1 MKIEPPRFFLTG
13 AFLARAW
20 LVLLLVLSVDLALA
34 QDPPSKQLKEIE
46 REIERS
52 KKESKALDRQ
62 AMEQAE
68 ALQRL
73 RQEMVSAAHSAQ
85 EGEEKLTRLERK
97 IASLKTEDAAKTSA
111 LFRRS
116 NQMVDVLAALERL
129 AWRPTE
135 AVIASPGAPSDTIRS
150 ALLLRAAVP
159 AIDREAKTLRRE
171 LETLSTIRGEI
182 LRERK
187 EISGTVAKLSDDRKR
202 VSTMLKR
209 QSELQ
214 ERTEA
219 QKREAEARVA
229 KLAHD
234 AEDLRDLMAKLEDE
248 RKQRLAEDERRR
260 KQELAAKAAAA
271 QAAREAAKETNL
283 AAKTPLPPSPPPPP
297 ERPAF
302 EKAKLSEGEA
312 GSFSAAKGRMP
323 FPARGS
329 LIQRYGEPNAHGQT
343 SKGLSIAARAGA
355 QVIAPHEGHVVFAG
369 PFRGY
374 GLLLIIE
381 HSEGYHTLLSG
392 MARIDAAV
400 GRTVVAGEPVGVMGE
415 GNEASH
421 LYVELRRNGH
431 PVNPLPFLEARQG

>member
-1 MKIEPPRFFLTG
+1 
-13 AFLARAW
+13 
-20 LVLLLVLSVDLALA
+20 
-34 QDPPSKQLKEIE
+34 
-46 REIERS
+46 
-52 KKESKALDRQ
+52 
-62 AMEQAE
+62 
-68 ALQRL
+68 
-73 RQEMVSAAHSAQ
+73 MVSAAHSAQ
-85 EGEEKLTRLERK
+85 EGEEKVTRLERK

-202 VSTMLKR
+202 VSTMLRR

-214 ERTEA
+214 ERTEV
-219 QKREAEARVA
+219 QKREAEAKVA

-260 KQELAAKAAAA
+260 KQEQAAKAAAAQAA
-271 QAAREAAKETNL
+271 QAAREAAKETVL
-283 AAKTPLPPSPPPPP
+283 AAKTPLPPVPPP
-297 ERPAF
+297 EKPPI
-302 EKAKLSEGEA
+302 EKARLPESETS
-312 GSFSAAKGRMP
+312 SFTAAKGRMP
-323 FPARGS
+323 FPARGA
-329 LIQRYGEPNAHGQT
+329 LVQRYGEPNTHGQT

-400 GRTVVAGEPVGVMGE
+400 GRIVVIGEPVGVMGE
-415 GNEASH
+415 GNSVSH

>member
-1 MKIEPPRFFLTG
+1 MGIEFRRLQLQFSGKGKL
-13 AFLARAW
+13 
-20 LVLLLVLSVDLALA
+20 LVLLPLVLGASLAAA
-34 QDPPSKQLKEIE
+34 QTADPPSKQLKEIE

-68 ALQRL
+68 ALHRL
-73 RQEMVSAAHSAQ
+73 RQEMVAAAHSAQ
-85 EGEEKLTRLERK
+85 DGEEKLTRLERK

-159 AIDREAKTLRRE
+159 AIDKEAKILRSE

-187 EISGTVAKLSDDRKR
+187 EISGTVTKLSDDRKR
-202 VSTMLKR
+202 VSTMLRR
-209 QSELQ
+209 QAELQ

-260 KQELAAKAAAA
+260 KQEQAAKAAAA
-271 QAAREAAKETNL
+271 QAARETAKETVL
-283 AAKTPLPPSPPPPP
+283 AAKPSAPPPAP
-297 ERPAF
+297 EKPHI
-302 EKAKLSEGEA
+302 EKARLPESEG
-312 GSFSAAKGRMP
+312 GSFTAAKGRMP
-323 FPARGS
+323 FPARGA
-329 LIQRYGEPNAHGQT
+329 LVQRYGEPNPHGQT
-343 SKGLSIAARAGA
+343 SRGLSIAARAGA

-415 GNEASH
+415 GNSASH